1 MAAGN
6 YNFTIEQGTTFKR
19 TFKYKD
25 ANGDAIELKDHDVNM
40 DIRSS
45 VASSIT
51 ILDIRKNDPAL
62 KEDGTSANNTFFTIT
77 SASLGAKANE
87 INLTI
92 DADTTASMS
101 FDTAVY
107 DIEIQDDQSPKVVTR
122 ILQGKIK
129 LSKEVTR

>member
-1 MAAGN
+1 MAAGT

-25 ANGDAIELKDHDVNM
+25 ANGDAINLNLHDVRM
-40 DIRSS
+40 DIRPSIDSS
-45 VASSIT
+45 TT
-51 ILDIRKNDPAL
+51 ILDINDTL
-62 KEDGTSANNTFFTIT
+62 TTKIDGSTTTDTIFTIT
-77 SASLGAKANE
+77 SASVDAPANE

-107 DIEIQDDQSPKVVTR
+107 DIEISDDSTPKVVTR

>member
-25 ANGDAIELKDHDVNM
+25 STGNPIDLAQHDVHM
-40 DIRSS
+40 DVRSS
-45 VASSIT
+45 IDTSTA
-51 ILDIRKNDPAL
+51 ILDINETGATKNGVDT
-62 KEDGTSANNTFFTIT
+62 TSHTFFKVT
-77 SASLGAKANE
+77 SASLDANANE

-92 DADTTASMS
+92 DAETTASMS

-107 DIEIQDDQSPKVVTR
+107 DIEISDDSTPKVVTR

>member
-6 YNFTIEQGTTFKR
+6 YNFTIEQGTNFKR
-19 TFKYKD
+19 TVKYKD
-25 ANGDAIELKDHDVNM
+25 SEGNSIDLSFHDVSM
-40 DIRSS
+40 DIRPSIDSS
-45 VASSIT
+45 TT
-51 ILDIRKNDPAL
+51 ILDVKEL
-62 KEDGTSANNTFFTIT
+62 TSTKEDGSTTSDTFFKVT
-77 SASLGAKANE
+77 SASLGANANE

-107 DIEIQDDQSPKVVTR
+107 DIEISDNQTPKVVTR

>member
-6 YNFTIEQGTTFKR
+6 YNFTIEQGTTFIR

-25 ANGDAIELKDHDVNM
+25 ANGDPIELKDHDVRM
-40 DIRSS
+40 DIRSNIDS
-45 VASSIT
+45 PDT
-51 ILDIRKNDPAL
+51 ILDIGETGATKI
-62 KEDGTSANNTFFTIT
+62 DGSTTTFSFIKPF
-77 SASLGAKANE
+77 SSSLGATANE

-92 DADTTASMS
+92 DAVTTASMS

-107 DIEIQDDQSPKVVTR
+107 DIEIVDDSTPKVVTR

>member
-6 YNFTIEQGTTFKR
+6 YNFTIEQGTTFQR

-25 ANGDAIELKDHDVNM
+25 SEGTPIDLTNYDVNM
-40 DIRSS
+40 DVRSS
-45 VASSIT
+45 ISDSTA
-51 ILDIRKNDPAL
+51 ILDINESSATKNGVDL
-62 KEDGTSANNTFFTIT
+62 TDDTFFTIT
-77 SASLGAKANE
+77 SASVSASANE

-107 DIEIQDDQSPKVVTR
+107 DIEISDNSTPKVITR

>member
-6 YNFTIEQGTTFKR
+6 YNFTIEQGTTFQR

-25 ANGDAIELKDHDVNM
+25 SEGTPIDLTNYDVNM
-40 DIRSS
+40 DVRSS
-45 VASSIT
+45 ISDSTA
-51 ILDIRKNDPAL
+51 ILDINESSATKNGVDL
-62 KEDGTSANNTFFTIT
+62 TDDTFFTIT
-77 SASLGAKANE
+77 SASVSASANE
-87 INLTI
+87 INLI
-92 DADTTASMS
+92 IAADTTASIS

-107 DIEIQDDQSPKVVTR
+107 DIEISDNSTPKVITR

>member
-6 YNFTIEQGTTFKR
+6 YNFTIEQGSTFKR

-25 ANGDAIELKDHDVNM
+25 SEGSPIDLALFEVNM
-40 DIRSS
+40 GIRSDID
-45 VASSIT
+45 SSIS
-51 ILDIRKNDPAL
+51 ILEVGETGAL
-62 KEDGTSANNTFFTIT
+62 KNGVDSTSNTFFKIT
-77 SASLGAKANE
+77 SASEGANANE

-101 FDTAVY
+101 FGTAVY
-107 DIEIQDDQSPKVVTR
+107 DIEISDNSTPKVVTR

>member
-25 ANGDAIELKDHDVNM
+25 SEGNSIDLSFHDVSM
-40 DIRSS
+40 DIRPSIDSS
-45 VASSIT
+45 TT
-51 ILDIRKNDPAL
+51 ILDVKEL
-62 KEDGTSANNTFFTIT
+62 TSTKEDGSTTSDTFFKVT
-77 SASLGAKANE
+77 SASLGANANE

-107 DIEIQDDQSPKVVTR
+107 DIEISDNQTPKVVTR